1 MPSEK
6 IDPASISHL
15 SRDQQLELL
24 EVLDRY
30 PECFSDVPG
39 CTDVVTHNL
48 RIRNEYFYDYLRE
61 NWKLRKRVLFYVQI
75 ENKICMFDVMIYLVV
90 VMVCNVLL
98 CVVDILK
105 WLLCRA
111 NAHLGENSSSMIL
124 ALQEFSLTFKYR
136 AGRNNVAADC
146 LSRLK

>member
-30 PECFSDVPG
+30 PECFSDVTG
-39 CTDVVTHNL
+39 YADVVTHNL
-48 RIRNEYFYDYLRE
+48 RIRNEYFHDYLRE

-75 ENKICMFDVMIYLVV
+75 ENKISMFDVMIYAVV

-105 WLLCRA
+105 RLLCRA
-111 NAHLGENSSSMIL
+111 NAHLGENSSSVIFISF
-124 ALQEFSLTFKYR
+124 AGVFSDIQIPCR
-136 AGRNNVAADC
+136 
-146 LSRLK
+146 S